1 MPKSPDAAPM
11 DFGIWGILK
20 RRLQKR
26 TVNTITGLKRALMDE
41 WRKLDQETINKTLAS
56 WPKRCRMIYYCHGS
70 QIEHL
75 LQ

>member
-1 MPKSPDAAPM
+1 MPKSPDAAPI

-20 RRLQKR
+20 HRLQKR
-26 TVNTITGLKRALMDE
+26 KIYTLSGLKKALKQE
-41 WRKLDQETINKTLAS
+41 WQKLEQSTINKTLAS
-56 WPKRCRMIYYCHGS
+56 WPRRCRMIYYAHSS